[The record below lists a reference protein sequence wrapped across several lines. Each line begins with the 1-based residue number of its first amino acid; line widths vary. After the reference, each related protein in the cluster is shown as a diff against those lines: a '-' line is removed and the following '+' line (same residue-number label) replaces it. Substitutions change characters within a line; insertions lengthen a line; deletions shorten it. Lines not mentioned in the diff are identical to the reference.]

1 MTRAAGA
8 ARRWDADDLRCVRER
23 AGGALL
29 RGRRG
34 SALPA
39 LRREARDVE
48 PLLGLPDDA
57 FKKVMTP
64 MVPSMPA
71 QKGLGFHPQHP
82 AGRPKRCKRTP
93 PTRKRRPQTSPSR
106 LSPPP
111 RLLCLVHMCNKL
123 ASRHVRVGLANSNK
137 LARCDIC
144 ESFPAFF
151 HCEIDG
157 TSLCLSCDMTV
168 HVGGKRTH
176 GRYLLLRQS
185 VEFPG
190 DKLGHMDDVAMQSKD
205 PETQIDQKPPHS
217 VTKEQMANHHNGS
230 DDPASDGNCEDQG
243 NINSKM
249 IDLNMRPVRTNGQ
262 GSNSQTQGVDHS
274 VNNHDSPGVVPTSNY
289 EGDANK

>member
-1 MTRAAGA
+1 MT
-8 ARRWDADDLRCVRER
+8 LE
-23 AGGALL
+23 GGVE
-29 RGRRG
+29 RRG
-34 SALPA
+34 AGMRTICDVCESAPA
-39 LRREARDVE
+39 VLFCAADEAALCRPCDEKVIPASSYQWSSASPFSQIGVNRCSIGVE
-48 PLLGLPDDA
+48 VERGA
-57 FKKVMTP
+57 M
-64 MVPSMPA
+64 
-71 QKGLGFHPQHP
+71 
-82 AGRPKRCKRTP
+82 
-93 PTRKRRPQTSPSR
+93 
-106 LSPPP
+106 
-111 RLLCLVHMCNKL
+111 VHMCNKL

-190 DKLGHMDDVAMQSKD
+190 DKLAHMDDVAMQSKEL
-205 PETQIDQKPPHS
+205 ETQIDQKKPPHHS

-230 DDPASDGNCEDQG
+230 DDPAPDGNCDDQG

-249 IDLNMRPVRTNGQ
+249 IDLNMQPVRTNGQ
-262 GSNSQTQGVDHS
+262 GSNSQTQGVDLS
-274 VNNHDSPGVVPTSNY
+274 VNNHDSPGAVPTSNY